1 MKYEWTQTIG
11 ANRGQPRLTLWNR
24 KLIECG
30 FPSGQSITLT
40 KDKTSLTVTPDAKGT
55 RKVLRV
61 MNHGVALPVIEFLGK
76 WVAHLGGK
84 GTVVTVTVEP
94 GKIKIHSPQVPE

>member
-1 MKYEWTQTIG
+1 M
-11 ANRGQPRLTLWNR
+11 TLWNR

-30 FPSGQSITLT
+30 FPSGQPVTLT
-40 KDKTSLTVTPDAKGT
+40 KDENSLTVIPDPKGA

-61 MNHGVALPVIEFLGK
+61 MNHGIALPVIEFLGK

-94 GKIKIHSPQVPE
+94 GKIRIHSPQVRG